1 MGLIAPLDAAFLLG
15 ESREHPFHIAGLY
28 LYQRPPGAG
37 PDFVRDLYDE
47 MLTHTEVR
55 PVFRRRPRSPVSSL
69 GQVWWDEDDDIDLE
83 YHVRLSALARP
94 GRVRELLEL
103 ASRLH
108 GSLLDRHRPL
118 WEYYLIDGLEGDR
131 FATYTKMHH
140 ALVDGVTSVGLMMGA
155 LSPDPAS
162 TTVRPVWSAEHDETR
177 EPRPS
182 DRARSLTSTVRAAAA
197 AAPSLA
203 KDSAVVTGVLA
214 KLATQAARGNQGAAP
229 YRAPRTMFNV
239 PITGAR
245 RFAAQSWPMDRLKKA
260 GAPYGATLNDIVLA
274 MCSGALRRYLLAA
287 DALPGPPLLASVP
300 VSLRA
305 KATKSGG
312 GNAIGMVLCNLA
324 TDVDDPQRR
333 LEEIVTSMRSAKE
346 TLSALT
352 PAQIQLL
359 TMTLA
364 AGPALTSPI
373 PGLHRL
379 VPPQYNVI
387 ISNVPGAR
395 VPLFLK
401 GARLQGA
408 YPVSIPQE
416 GQALNITVSS
426 YAGNMDF
433 GLIGCRRTVPHLQR
447 LLDYLDDSLADL
459 ES

>member
-1 MGLIAPLDAAFLLG
+1 MGLIAPLDASFLLG

-47 MLTHTEVR
+47 MLTHTDVR
-55 PVFRRRPRSPVSSL
+55 TVFRRRPRSPVSSL

-118 WEYYLIDGLEGDR
+118 WEFYLIDGLEGDR

-140 ALVDGVTSVGLMMGA
+140 ALIDGVTSVGLMMGS

-162 TTVRPVWSAEHDETR
+162 TTVRPVWSAEHDEAS
-177 EPRPS
+177 PSRPA
-182 DRARSLTSTVRAAAA
+182 DVARSLTSAVRAV
-197 AAPSLA
+197 PSLA

-214 KLATQAARGNQGAAP
+214 KLAAEAVRGDQGAAP

-239 PITGAR
+239 PITGSR

-274 MCSGALRRYLLAA
+274 MCSGAVRRYLLAA
-287 DALPGPPLLASVP
+287 DALPDQPLLASVP

-305 KATKSGG
+305 KETKSSG
-312 GNAIGMVLCNLA
+312 GNAVGMVLCNLA
-324 TDVDDPQRR
+324 TNVEDPQRH
-333 LEEIVTSMRSAKE
+333 LEEIVASMHRAKE

-352 PAQIQLL
+352 PTQIQIL

-364 AGPALTSPI
+364 AGPAITAPI
-373 PGLHRL
+373 PGLHRVIPL
-379 VPPQYNVI
+379 QYNLI
-387 ISNVPGAR
+387 ISNVPGPRA
-395 VPLFLK
+395 PLYLK

-408 YPVSIPQE
+408 YPMSIPHE

-447 LLDYLDDSLADL
+447 LLDHLEVSLAEL